1 MTTHEITTREG
12 WLRARLAL
20 MAEEKEL
27 TRRQERLAEARRNL
41 PWVRVQTP
49 YAFEGPDGRRTLAEL
64 FDGRSQLVVY
74 HFMFGPEAKAPCK
87 SCSFWADHF
96 DAMTPHLAARD
107 VTLAVISRA
116 PRERLVA
123 HQQRMGWQFPW
134 YSAFGSDFNV
144 DFGVSFT
151 PQQVEHQEPV
161 YNFGTTEPESA
172 EKQGISVFYRQD
184 DGTVLHTYSTYARGV
199 EVANG
204 TCHVLDLVPKGR
216 DEDGLSFTMAWVRY
230 HDEYDQ

>member
-1 MTTHEITTREG
+1 M
-12 WLRARLAL
+12 RL
-20 MAEEKEL
+20 
-27 TRRQERLAEARRNL
+27 QDRLAEARRNL
-41 PWVRVQTP
+41 PWVRVETP
-49 YAFEGPDGRRTLAEL
+49 YTFEGPDGRCTLAEL
-64 FDGRSQLVVY
+64 FAGRRQLVVY

-116 PRERLVA
+116 QRDRLA
-123 HQQRMGWQFPW
+123 AFQQRMGWRFPW

-151 PQQVEHQEPV
+151 PQQVERKELV
-161 YNFGTTEPESA
+161 YNFGANAPESS
-172 EKQGISVFYRQD
+172 EKQGISVFYKDD
-184 DGTVLHTYSTYARGV
+184 DGAVLHTYSTYARGA

-204 TCHVLDLVPKGR
+204 TYRILDLVPRGR
-216 DEDGLSFTMAWVRY
+216 DEAELPWPMAWVRY
-230 HDEYDQ
+230 HDEYDR